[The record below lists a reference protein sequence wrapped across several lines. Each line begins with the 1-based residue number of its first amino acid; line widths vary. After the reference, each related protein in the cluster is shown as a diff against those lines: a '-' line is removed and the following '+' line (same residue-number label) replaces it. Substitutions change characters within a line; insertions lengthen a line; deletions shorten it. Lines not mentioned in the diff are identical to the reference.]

1 MSMYWPG
8 NLTEQGG
15 SGPSAVTVNVPSE
28 QALLSDLRDRM
39 EQGRGFSIA
48 TLNLDHI
55 VKLTRQDDFAR
66 AYAEHTHVT
75 ADGNPIVWLSRL
87 AGDRIALLPG
97 SDLIDPVAKL
107 AAELGVSVALFGST
121 TEALDAAAQGLQ
133 KNHPGLIVA
142 TTLAPPMGFD
152 PTGEEADTFIEAL
165 NASGAGLCFLALGAP
180 KQEIFAAHAQARLP
194 HMGFMSIGAGLD
206 FIAGRQRRAPKIVRR
221 FAAEWLWRL
230 SLDPGR
236 LFKRYAACIAVLPGL
251 CVTALQV
258 RLGRGRQR

>member
-1 MSMYWPG
+1 MYWPG

-133 KNHPGLIVA
+133 KNHPGLTVA

-152 PTGEEADTFIEAL
+152 PTGEETDAFIEAL
-165 NASGAGLCFLALGAP
+165 NASL
-180 KQEIFAAHAQARLP
+180 
-194 HMGFMSIGAGLD
+194 
-206 FIAGRQRRAPKIVRR
+206 
-221 FAAEWLWRL
+221 
-230 SLDPGR
+230 
-236 LFKRYAACIAVLPGL
+236 
-251 CVTALQV
+251 
-258 RLGRGRQR
+258 